1 MPSAQELNSNL
12 VNIEALCPVHRIS
25 ISFGRTA
32 WPRPTPLSSTTR
44 LRRLRLRIP
53 QPVGFSTSGIP
64 ACVARAC
71 MPSAL
76 NPSRTSPCHWYFS
89 SMDIRVRAAA
99 GLSRRRLRAWAW
111 RSLLSI
117 VLAKEAPPR
126 TLVDLRARRS
136 RAISSPVSTATRPT
150 STMSAYIRISAF
162 CAVSFASS
170 RASILPA
177 CM

>member
-1 MPSAQELNSNL
+1 MLRSYNGNL

-25 ISFGRTA
+25 ISFGRAA
-32 WPRPTPLSSTTR
+32 WPRPTPSSSTMR

-53 QPVGFSTSGIP
+53 RPVGFSTSGIP
-64 ACVARAC
+64 ACVVHAC
-71 MPSAL
+71 MPSTS
-76 NPSRTSPCHWYFS
+76 SRSRRSPCRWCFS

-111 RSLLSI
+111 RSSRSI

-126 TLVDLRARRS
+126 TLADLRARRS

-150 STMSAYIRISAF
+150 STMSAYIRISVF